1 MSSRYFYLIRHGEAT
16 SKEQNPA
23 RPLTEPGAKEVEQIA
38 AWFTST
44 KLPVDEIRHSGK
56 LRAQQ
61 TAEIFAQHLGF
72 PGRVTESPGLS
83 PNDDVQPVADLLSRE
98 TKSLMLVGHLPFMG
112 RLVGCLVVGDPE
124 QTVADFDAA
133 EVVVLQRDDD
143 GWRIVC
149 ALSPQLLGSICCR
162 TPQ

>member
-1 MSSRYFYLIRHGEAT
+1 MSSLYLYLVRHGEAT
-16 SKEQNPA
+16 SKEQNPK
-23 RPLTEPGAKEVEQIA
+23 RPLTEPGAEEVEQIA

-44 KLPVDEIRHSGK
+44 KLPVDEIRHSEK

-83 PNDDVQPVADLLSRE
+83 PNDDVQPVADSLSRE

-124 QTVADFDAA
+124 QAVAQFDAA
-133 EVVVLQRDDD
+133 GVVVLQRDDD
-143 GWRIVC
+143 RWNIIC
-149 ALSPQLLGSICCR
+149 AISPQLLSSVAR
-162 TPQ
+162 

>member
-1 MSSRYFYLIRHGEAT
+1 MSSLYLYLVRHGEAT

-23 RPLTEPGAKEVEQIA
+23 RPLTESGAKEVERIA

-44 KLPVDEIRHSGK
+44 KLPVDEIQHSGK

-61 TAEIFAQHLGF
+61 TAEIFAQHLGL

-83 PNDDVQPVADLLSRE
+83 PNDDVQPVADSLSRE

-112 RLVGCLVVGDPE
+112 RLVGYLVGGDPE
-124 QTVADFDAA
+124 QTVAQFDAA
-133 EVVVLQRDDD
+133 GVVVLQRDDD
-143 GWRIVC
+143 RWSIVC
-149 ALSPQLLGSICCR
+149 ALWPRLLGSMS
-162 TPQ
+162 Q